1 MDTRLITL
9 KLFLD
14 ELGLAPDISTVQD
27 RKQFQKAV
35 FLGQM
40 ADIDL
45 GYRYG
50 WYLMGPYSSS
60 LTRDYYELD
69 EALSVDNDL
78 STYSL
83 NPATK
88 AALAKIKPLF
98 EVPKNVDLEK
108 PEWLELLSSILFLK
122 KVSKLKAKEIKQRI
136 KEEKA
141 NLVAYIDAAN
151 DALKKMK
158 LT

>member
-1 MDTRLITL
+1 MDARLITL

-14 ELGLAPDISTVQD
+14 ELELDPDISTVQN

-69 EALSVDNDL
+69 EALSVDDDL
-78 STYSL
+78 HAYSL
-83 NPATK
+83 NPVTK
-88 AALAKIKPLF
+88 AALSKIKPMF
-98 EVPKNVDLEK
+98 EVPKGVKLEK

-122 KVSKLKAKEIKQRI
+122 KISKLKAKDIKQRI
-136 KEEKA
+136 KEEKG
-141 NLVAYIDAAN
+141 NLVKYVGTAN
-151 DALKKMK
+151 KVLKEMK

>member
-1 MDTRLITL
+1 M
-9 KLFLD
+9 
-14 ELGLAPDISTVQD
+14 
-27 RKQFQKAV
+27 
-35 FLGQM
+35 
-40 ADIDL
+40 
-45 GYRYG
+45 
-50 WYLMGPYSSS
+50 
-60 LTRDYYELD
+60 
-69 EALSVDNDL
+69 
-78 STYSL
+78 
-83 NPATK
+83 
-88 AALAKIKPLF
+88 
-98 EVPKNVDLEK
+98 PKNVDLEK